1 LATSLGKE
9 DDLRILLIGVL
20 TAFVGTAA
28 HAQTLR
34 QRPVSQNPVTAAE
47 MTERLEKSAVRT
59 AKSAPKGA
67 ARGSSVD
74 ITWPADAEEYRK
86 LAKHVVVLVSVVTQ
100 DAAEL
105 PLRRVYANINGHDT
119 ELTRLSS
126 QLSGVRK
133 DSVTFSVLG
142 PYREDGFYLA
152 PAGPMMADGRL
163 QADFAVRRIGFNL
176 YRLPGT
182 PPDFIKADGDPM
194 PAKDA
199 MPDLPALKAMLQR
212 EYKGFELPQSL
223 R

>member
-1 LATSLGKE
+1 M
-9 DDLRILLIGVL
+9 RVVLIWMV
-20 TAFVGTAA
+20 TAFLSPAL
-28 HAQTLR
+28 HAQTLT
-34 QRPVSQNPVTAAE
+34 QRPVAQHPVTSAE

-67 ARGSSVD
+67 ARGASVD
-74 ITWPADAEEYRK
+74 FSWPADADEYRK
-86 LAKHVVVLVSVVTQ
+86 LAKHVLVLVSVVTQ

-105 PLRRVYANINGHDT
+105 PLRRVNVDSNGKQT
-119 ELTRLSS
+119 QLTKLSS
-126 QLSGVRK
+126 QLSGVQQG
-133 DSVTFSVLG
+133 SVTFSVLG

-152 PAGPMMADGRL
+152 PAGAMMADGHL

-182 PPDFIKADGDPM
+182 PPDFIKADSDPM

-199 MPDLPALKAMLQR
+199 RPETPALKAMLQR
-212 EYKGFELPQSL
+212 EYKGFELPASP

>member
-1 LATSLGKE
+1 
-9 DDLRILLIGVL
+9 
-20 TAFVGTAA
+20 
-28 HAQTLR
+28 
-34 QRPVSQNPVTAAE
+34 

-74 ITWPADAEEYRK
+74 FTWPADAEEYRK
-86 LAKHVVVLVSVVTQ
+86 LAKRVLVLVSVVTQ

-105 PLRRVYANINGHDT
+105 PLRRVYASVNGQDT

-152 PAGPMMADGRL
+152 PAGTMMADGHL
-163 QADFAVRRIGFNL
+163 QADFAMRRIGFNL

-182 PPDFIKADGDPM
+182 PPDFIKADSDPM
-194 PAKDA
+194 PARDA
-199 MPDLPALKAMLQR
+199 RPDLPALKAMLQR
-212 EYKGFELPQSL
+212 EYKGFELPESL

>member
-1 LATSLGKE
+1 MRAA
-9 DDLRILLIGVL
+9 LIWIL
-20 TAFVGTAA
+20 TAFLGSTAN
-28 HAQTLR
+28 AQTLTP
-34 QRPVSQNPVTAAE
+34 RPVAQNPVTSAE

-67 ARGSSVD
+67 ARGASVD
-74 ITWPADAEEYRK
+74 FSWPADAEEYRK
-86 LAKHVVVLVSVVTQ
+86 LAKHVLVLVSVVTQ

-105 PLRRVYANINGHDT
+105 PLRRVYVDSNGKQT
-119 ELTRLSS
+119 QLTRLSS
-126 QLSGVRK
+126 QRSGVARE
-133 DSVTFSVLG
+133 SLIFSVLG

-152 PAGPMMADGRL
+152 PAGAMMADGHL

-182 PPDFIKADGDPM
+182 PPDFIKSDSDPM

-199 MPDLPALKAMLQR
+199 RPETPALKAMLQR
-212 EYKGFELPQSL
+212 EYKGFELPESL

>member
-1 LATSLGKE
+1 
-9 DDLRILLIGVL
+9 LRVALIWIL
-20 TAFVGTAA
+20 TALLSTAA
-28 HAQTLR
+28 HAQTLTP
-34 QRPVSQNPVTAAE
+34 RPVAQNPVTSAE

-67 ARGSSVD
+67 ARGASVD
-74 ITWPADAEEYRK
+74 FSWPADAEEYRK
-86 LAKHVVVLVSVVTQ
+86 LAKHVLVLVSVVTQ

-105 PLRRVYANINGHDT
+105 PLRRVYVDSNGKQT
-119 ELTRLSS
+119 QLTRLSS
-126 QLSGVRK
+126 QRS
-133 DSVTFSVLG
+133 SVARESLIFSVLG

-152 PAGPMMADGRL
+152 PAGAMMADGHL

-182 PPDFIKADGDPM
+182 PPDFIKSDSDPM

-199 MPDLPALKAMLQR
+199 RPETPALKAMLQR
-212 EYKGFELPQSL
+212 EYKGFELPESL